1 VSLVLAGCG
10 GGSTPERPVG
20 YADQVVVKKS
30 QRRLQLLNRGQ
41 VIREYRIALGDNPN
55 GHKIQEGDER
65 TPVGDY
71 ILDWRNP
78 NSQYHRSI
86 HISYPNQQDLA
97 VAQALGVNPGGMVM
111 LHGLPNG
118 IRSPSVRA
126 EYQRRDW
133 TNGCIAV
140 QDQEIDEIWRMVR
153 DGTPIRIQN

>member
-86 HISYPNQQDLA
+86 HISYPNEQDRA

-140 QDQEIDEIWRMVR
+140 QDHEIDEIWRMVR